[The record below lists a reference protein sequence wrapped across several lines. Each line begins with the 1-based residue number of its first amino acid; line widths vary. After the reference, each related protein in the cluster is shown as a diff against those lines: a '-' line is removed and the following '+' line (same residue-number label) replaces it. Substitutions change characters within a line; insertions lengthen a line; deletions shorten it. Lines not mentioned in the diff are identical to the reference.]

1 VSEQQKV
8 MGSETLWDPMS
19 EQQTLMGSGT
29 LWDPSWEQHVTV
41 MVLKSLWDQSCEQ
54 PADGDGVGN
63 SVGSVMGV
71 SSRR

>member
-1 VSEQQKV
+1 MV

-29 LWDPSWEQHVTV
+29 LWDPSWEQQTV

-54 PADGDGVGN
+54 PADADGVGN
-63 SVGSVMGV
+63 SVGSGV
-71 SSRR
+71 EAARRR